1 MSKKSNTLVVRDERD
16 AESQLKALYGKTP
29 MRAGCNATHAFWY
42 VGKKRASMSRRS
54 THRDGNNQPL
64 YMVGVE

>member
-1 MSKKSNTLVVRDERD
+1 MSKIKNTLVVRNERD
-16 AESQLKALYGKTP
+16 AESQLKALYGKAP
-29 MRAGCNATHAFWY
+29 MNAGRNGTHVFWY
-42 VGKKRASMSRRS
+42 VGKKRASMSLRS